1 MSPDRY
7 KYFQECTRAPFC
19 PVSTRNIDQLAVV
32 EGSLCQALS
41 NLWPSPLMVMYRAE
55 KKLLLDNGITSCVT
69 IFCRMIGLGQVII
82 LHTNIANKLNTPR
95 PSIRDKQS
103 QSSLKGQIWC
113 PTILTNL
120 FSTFIFLH
128 QVT

>member
-95 PSIRDKQS
+95 RLLETSNHHLLSRVKYGAQQS
-103 QSSLKGQIWC
+103 LQTFFPL
-113 PTILTNL
+113 L
-120 FSTFIFLH
+120 FSYTK
-128 QVT
+128 